1 MVIKCSMHRKNERG
15 HMKQQQKYISIGG
28 QALIEGV
35 MMRGPERITMAVRHT
50 SGEIRT
56 ETLPNN
62 MSQRPALWRIPFVR
76 GIFNFVD
83 SMVLG
88 YKCLMRSMELSGL
101 EDEALEE
108 SGSAKKKDGKKP
120 WWMTAMTVG
129 ASILGVALAVFLFI
143 WLPTAIYNLLKSGIP
158 LLDSRVLQAV
168 FEGLFKLAIFIAYVW
183 AVSHM
188 EDIHRTFMYHGAEHK
203 TIFCFE
209 HGRKLTTENVR
220 EQSRFHPRCGT
231 SFIVLLLLISILVS
245 MAIPHSLPT
254 MTRALIKLCC
264 LPIVMGLGY
273 EALKLAGRK
282 DNAFTRIISAPGL
295 WVQRLTTAEPT
306 DDMIEC
312 AVTAFKDVLPPD
324 VSSVFDGGVH
334 A

>member
-1 MVIKCSMHRKNERG
+1 MTQEKR
-15 HMKQQQKYISIGG
+15 YISIGG

-56 ETLPNN
+56 ETMPNK
-62 MSQRPALWRIPFVR
+62 MSQRPAPWRIPFVR
-76 GIFNFVD
+76 GVFNFVD

-101 EDEALEE
+101 EDEAVGE
-108 SGSAKKKDGKKP
+108 SKAEKKDEGKKP
-120 WWMTAMTVG
+120 WWMTAMMVG
-129 ASILGVALAVFLFI
+129 ASVLGFLLAIFLFI
-143 WLPTAIYNLLKSGIP
+143 WLPTAIYTLLKSFIP
-158 LLDSRVLQAV
+158 FLANQVLQAV

-183 AVSHM
+183 AVSFM
-188 EDIHRTFMYHGAEHK
+188 EDIHRVFMYHGAEHK

-209 HGRKLTTENVR
+209 HGQELTTDNVR
-220 EQSRFHPRCGT
+220 RQSRFHPRCGT
-231 SFIVLLLLISILVS
+231 SFIVLLLLVSIFVS
-245 MAIPHSLPT
+245 IFIPHTLPT
-254 MTRALIKLCC
+254 LSRTLIKLCC

-282 DNAFTRIISAPGL
+282 DNLFTRVISAPGL
-295 WVQRLTTAEPT
+295 WVQRLTTKEPT

-312 AVTAFKDVLPPD
+312 AVIAFKDVLPED
-324 VSSVFDGGVH
+324 AAAVFDGGVH
-334 A
+334 L

>member
-1 MVIKCSMHRKNERG
+1 
-15 HMKQQQKYISIGG
+15 MKQDTKYISIGG

-56 ETLPNN
+56 ETLPNKAG
-62 MSQRPALWRIPFVR
+62 QRPVLWRIPFVR
-76 GIFNFVD
+76 GIFNFID

-88 YKCLMRSMELSGL
+88 YKCLMRSMELSGI
-101 EDEALEE
+101 EDEALAEGKDE
-108 SGSAKKKDGKKP
+108 QEKKVKDEKEKKP
-120 WWMTAMTVG
+120 WWMTALTVG
-129 ASILGVALAVFLFI
+129 ASILGVLLAVLLFI
-143 WLPTAIYNLLKSGIP
+143 WLPTAIYNLLKSFIP
-158 LLDSRVLQAV
+158 ALGNQFLQAV
-168 FEGLFKLAIFIAYVW
+168 FEGLFKLCIFIVYVW

-188 EDIHRTFMYHGAEHK
+188 EDIRRVFMYHGAEHK

-209 HGRKLTTENVR
+209 HGCELTTENVR
-220 EQSRFHPRCGT
+220 RQSRFHPRCGT

-245 MAIPHSLPT
+245 IFIPHSLPT
-254 MTRALIKLCC
+254 MTRTLIKLCC

-273 EALKLAGRK
+273 EALKLAGRR

-295 WVQRLTTAEPT
+295 WVQRLTTKEPT

-312 AVTAFKDVLPPD
+312 AVTAFKDVLPAD
-324 VSSVFDGGVH
+324 SGSVFGGGVH
-334 A
+334 M

>member
-1 MVIKCSMHRKNERG
+1 MTEEKR
-15 HMKQQQKYISIGG
+15 YISIGG

-56 ETLPNN
+56 ETMPNK

-76 GIFNFVD
+76 GVFNFVD

-101 EDEALEE
+101 EDEAIGE
-108 SGSAKKKDGKKP
+108 SDAKKNDEGKKP
-120 WWMTAMTVG
+120 WWMKLMMIG
-129 ASILGVALAVFLFI
+129 ASVLGFLLAIFLFI
-143 WLPTAIYNLLKSGIP
+143 WLPTAIYNLLKSFIP
-158 LLDSRVLQAV
+158 FLADQVLQAV

-183 AVSHM
+183 AVSFM
-188 EDIHRTFMYHGAEHK
+188 EDIRRVFMYHGAEHK

-209 HGRKLTTENVR
+209 HGQELTTENVR
-220 EQSRFHPRCGT
+220 RQSRFHPRCGT
-231 SFIVLLLLISILVS
+231 SFIVLLLLVSIFVS
-245 MAIPHSLPT
+245 IFIPHTLPT
-254 MTRALIKLCC
+254 LSRTLIKLCC

-282 DNAFTRIISAPGL
+282 DNLFTRVISAPGL

-312 AVTAFKDVLPPD
+312 AVTAFKDVLPED
-324 VSSVFDGGVH
+324 AAAVFDGGVH
-334 A
+334 L

>member
-1 MVIKCSMHRKNERG
+1 MTQEKR
-15 HMKQQQKYISIGG
+15 YISIGG

-56 ETLPNN
+56 ETMPNK

-76 GIFNFVD
+76 GVFNFVD

-101 EDEALEE
+101 EDEAVGE
-108 SGSAKKKDGKKP
+108 SKAEKKDEGKKP
-120 WWMTAMTVG
+120 WWMKLMMVG
-129 ASILGVALAVFLFI
+129 ASVLGFLLAIFLFI
-143 WLPTAIYNLLKSGIP
+143 WLPTAIYNLLKSFIP
-158 LLDSRVLQAV
+158 FLANQVLQAV

-183 AVSHM
+183 AVSFM
-188 EDIHRTFMYHGAEHK
+188 EDIYRVFMYHGAEHK

-209 HGRKLTTENVR
+209 HGQELTTDNVR
-220 EQSRFHPRCGT
+220 LQSRFHPRCGT
-231 SFIVLLLLISILVS
+231 SFIVLLLLVSIFVS
-245 MAIPHSLPT
+245 IFIPHTLPT
-254 MTRALIKLCC
+254 LSRTLIKLCC

-282 DNAFTRIISAPGL
+282 DNLFTRVISAPGL
-295 WVQRLTTAEPT
+295 WVQRLTTKEPT

-312 AVTAFKDVLPPD
+312 AVIAFKDVLPED
-324 VSSVFDGGVH
+324 AAAVFDGGVH
-334 A
+334 L

>member
-1 MVIKCSMHRKNERG
+1 MTEEKR
-15 HMKQQQKYISIGG
+15 YISIGG

-56 ETLPNN
+56 ETMPNK

-76 GIFNFVD
+76 GVFNFVD

-101 EDEALEE
+101 EDEAVGE
-108 SGSAKKKDGKKP
+108 SGAKEKEEGKKP
-120 WWMTAMTVG
+120 WWMKLMMIG
-129 ASILGVALAVFLFI
+129 ASVLGFLLAIFLFI
-143 WLPTAIYNLLKSGIP
+143 WLPTAIYNLLKSFIP
-158 LLDSRVLQAV
+158 FLGNQVLQAV

-183 AVSHM
+183 AVSFM
-188 EDIHRTFMYHGAEHK
+188 EDIHRVFMYHGAEHK

-209 HGRKLTTENVR
+209 HGQELTTENVR
-220 EQSRFHPRCGT
+220 RQSRFHPRCGT
-231 SFIVLLLLISILVS
+231 SFIVLLLLVSIFVS
-245 MAIPHSLPT
+245 IFIPHTLPT
-254 MTRALIKLCC
+254 LSRTLIKLCC

-273 EALKLAGRK
+273 ETLKLAGRK
-282 DNAFTRIISAPGL
+282 DNLFTRVISAPGL

-312 AVTAFKDVLPPD
+312 AVTAFKDVLPED
-324 VSSVFDGGVH
+324 AAALFDGGVH
-334 A
+334 L

>member
-1 MVIKCSMHRKNERG
+1 MTEEKR
-15 HMKQQQKYISIGG
+15 YISIGG

-56 ETLPNN
+56 ETLPNK

-76 GIFNFVD
+76 GVFNFVD

-101 EDEALEE
+101 EDEAVGE
-108 SGSAKKKDGKKP
+108 SGAKKDEGKKP
-120 WWMTAMTVG
+120 WWMTVMMVG
-129 ASILGVALAVFLFI
+129 ASVLGLLLAIFLFI
-143 WLPTAIYNLLKSGIP
+143 WLPTAIYNLLKSFIP
-158 LLDSRVLQAV
+158 FLANQVLQAV

-183 AVSHM
+183 AVSFM
-188 EDIHRTFMYHGAEHK
+188 EDIRRVFMYHGAEHK

-209 HGRKLTTENVR
+209 HGSPLTTENVR
-220 EQSRFHPRCGT
+220 RQSRFHPRCGT
-231 SFIVLLLLISILVS
+231 SFIVLLLLVSIFVS
-245 MAIPHSLPT
+245 IFIPHTLPT
-254 MTRALIKLCC
+254 LSRTLIKLCC
-264 LPIVMGLGY
+264 LPVVMGLGY

-282 DNAFTRIISAPGL
+282 DNLFTRVISAPGL
-295 WVQRLTTAEPT
+295 WVQRLTTKEPT

-312 AVTAFKDVLPPD
+312 AVTAFKDVLPED
-324 VSSVFDGGVH
+324 AAAVFDGGVH
-334 A
+334 L